1 MDNRHEQLVVLNA
14 RLGELVSI
22 LALDPPCQWHK
33 HFIACQQETSTLLRD
48 GFTQDALN
56 QLSGSVMHVFGG
68 SGSFNDYAPVT
79 TYQDGTFQV
88 VAGMEGV
95 GELAGNVYDAAL
107 ALRVIRHAP

>member
-1 MDNRHEQLVVLNA
+1 MENRHEQLVVLND

-22 LALDPPCQWHK
+22 LALDPLCPWHK
-33 HFIACQQETSTLLRD
+33 HFIACQQEASTLLRD
-48 GFTQDALN
+48 GISQDALN

-79 TYQDGTFQV
+79 TCQDGTFKA

-95 GELAGNVYDAAL
+95 GELTGNVYDAAL
-107 ALRVIRHAP
+107 ALRVVGHAR